1 MKRSTNGFTMIELVF
16 VILIG
21 SILTGVALA
30 SFQNVQARFAVRGAK
45 EVYMTW
51 HQRARAKAI
60 ESGETVIMVVW
71 VSGDST
77 ALLSQVDGAFQFSD
91 VQRFDEL
98 GVQLRTQGNF
108 SFIMCMT
115 PRGYADNNCGQLGSL
130 YGYTQTFGDTIR
142 LQFWLNADSASVL
155 ILPMGQLVG

>member
-21 SILTGVALA
+21 SILTGIALS

-60 ESGETVIMVVW
+60 ETGETVIMVVW

-77 ALLSQVDGAFQFSD
+77 ALMSQVDGSFQFSD

-115 PRGYADNNCGQLGSL
+115 PRGYADRNCGQLGSL
-130 YGYTQTFGDTIR
+130 YGYQQTFGDTIR